1 MVKIDV
7 KKSKQQ
13 ISEDGGHST
22 MLIFL
27 LPITEKSV
35 PRFVRIIVRFHPL
48 CT

>member
-1 MVKIDV
+1 MIKIDV

-13 ISEDGGHST
+13 ISEDGHST